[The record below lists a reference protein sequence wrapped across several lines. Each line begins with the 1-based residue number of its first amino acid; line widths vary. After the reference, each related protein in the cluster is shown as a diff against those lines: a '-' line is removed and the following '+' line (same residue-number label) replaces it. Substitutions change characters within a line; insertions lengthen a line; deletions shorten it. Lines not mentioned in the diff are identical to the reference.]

1 MILLAALALAA
12 DPAPVAVQVDDRD
25 PPRKP
30 APAAPVAN
38 ECSRAI
44 PIVASAPLPPELAG
58 GKASCGGV
66 LLPSSDVA
74 DLLAIEVWSTHLD
87 GACRVDLAAAAVELR
102 AAEERATWYRAQAER
117 RRVDPAVLVGA
128 GVIGGVLVT
137 VAGAYAVSLVAQ

>member
-30 APAAPVAN
+30 APAAPVPG
-38 ECSRAI
+38 ECSRA
-44 PIVASAPLPPELAG
+44 VAVQVGAPLPPELAG

-117 RRVDPAVLVGA
+117 RRVDPAVWVGVGA
-128 GVIGGVLVT
+128 VGGVGLT
-137 VAGAYAVSLVAQ
+137 LGAAWGLGQIAQ